1 MSLAKRIQDSIND
14 SRRNRSSAFTR
25 SHEGPFDISIEQT
38 GASTGSRRRKLS
50 PEMIDEFNSKLQQW
64 GTRVNAD
71 LGVSIGTHGIG
82 GKKLPRSLRNTYYYN
97 YGMIDRLGFT
107 FRREG
112 VYIHKGVGRGYNMR
126 GGVVVKTAKTLGFN
140 RKPKPW
146 FNPVIASHIPALREI
161 VREYFDNAI
170 INTGRI
176 FIR

>member
-1 MSLAKRIQDSIND
+1 MSLVKRIQDSITDARKNRVAAF
-14 SRRNRSSAFTR
+14 SR
-25 SHEGPFDISIEQT
+25 HYEGPFDISIEQA
-38 GASTGSRRRKLS
+38 GATTSSQGSGLS

-64 GTRVNAD
+64 GTTVNAD

-126 GGVVVKTAKTLGFN
+126 GGVVVKTSKTLGFN

-146 FNPVIASHIPALREI
+146 FNPVVESHIPALQEI
-161 VREYFDNAI
+161 VKGYFDSAI